1 MHSLSKEEKDLVLD
15 FYFRCSSLERI
26 NQAKD
31 LIASDQRAAELY
43 SQLEMS
49 LKPLDYANYEPCPDN
64 LVELTVAR
72 LKLAAS
78 AGNVAE
84 KISTNKTKLE
94 KLLAAE
100 QSKAKSA
107 SVDIGVFRRNN
118 KTFWQNLSNVGAI
131 AAAAVIVVAL
141 SFQMSSTMR
150 HRAQKM
156 ACADNMRHIGEGISQ
171 YGSDNDGALP
181 AVTISAGSP
190 WWKVGDQR
198 EKNESNTRH
207 LWLLVQGGYVEEQD
221 FVCTGQKDGQV
232 ARISDTQKERFHDFP
247 SKNNITYSYML
258 MNDKNAKRQW
268 KGKTVLMADRNPI
281 FERFWQ
287 MRNRD
292 RFETI
297 SLSERLREAMSS
309 SHEMK
314 GQTVLFYD
322 GSVDFRKKRVIGG
335 DDIYTLEGRDQYYGS
350 ETPSEDTNDVF
361 LVP

>member
-26 NQAKD
+26 DQAKD
-31 LIASDQRAAELY
+31 LIASDRRAAELY
-43 SQLEMS
+43 SQLEIS
-49 LKPLDYANYEPCPDN
+49 LKPLDHANYEPCPDS

-78 AGNVAE
+78 ASSAAE
-84 KISTNKTKLE
+84 KITTSGTKLR

-100 QSKAKSA
+100 QSKAA

-118 KTFWQNLSNVGAI
+118 KTFWQNLSNIGAV
-131 AAAAVIVVAL
+131 AAAALIIVAL

-150 HRAQKM
+150 QHAQKV
-156 ACADNMRHIGEGISQ
+156 ACAGSMRHIGEGIAR
-171 YGSDNDGALP
+171 YGNDNNGNLP

-198 EKNESNTRH
+198 DKNESNTRH
-207 LWLLVQGGYVEEQD
+207 PWLLVKGGYVEGKD
-221 FVCTGQKDGQV
+221 FVCPAQKDGQV
-232 ARISDTQKERFHDFP
+232 AEISDTLKEKLYDFP
-247 SKNNITYSYML
+247 SRQNITYSFML
-258 MNDKNAKRQW
+258 MNEKNAGRQW
-268 KGKTVLMADRNPI
+268 KGKTVLMADRNPV

-292 RFETI
+292 KFETI

-309 SHEMK
+309 SHGMK

-322 GSVDFRKKRVIGG
+322 GSVNFKTKRVIGG
-335 DDIYTLEGRDQYYGS
+335 DDIYTLEGRDQYHGN
-350 ETPSEDTNDVF
+350 ETPSDDASDVF

>member
-1 MHSLSKEEKDLVLD
+1 MNSLSKEEKDLVLD

-26 NQAKD
+26 DQAKD

-78 AGNVAE
+78 ASDVAE
-84 KISTNKTKLE
+84 RITTSGTKLE
-94 KLLAAE
+94 KLLVAE
-100 QSKAKSA
+100 QSKAA

-118 KTFWQNLSNVGAI
+118 KAFWQNLSNVGAV
-131 AAAAVIVVAL
+131 AAAAIIVVAI
-141 SFQMSSTMR
+141 SYQMSATMR
-150 HRAQKM
+150 QSASKA
-156 ACADNMRHIGEGISQ
+156 ACANNSRYIGAGMARYSNDNEGS
-171 YGSDNDGALP
+171 LP
-181 AVTISAGSP
+181 SVTTSAGSP
-190 WWKVGDQR
+190 YWKVADQR

-207 LWLLVQGGYVEEQD
+207 LWLLVQGDYVEAQN

-232 ARISDTQKERFHDFP
+232 VRINDTQKEKFHDFP
-247 SKNNITYSYML
+247 SRQSITYSYML
-258 MNDKNAKRQW
+258 MNEKNAKHPW

-287 MRNRD
+287 MRDRD
-292 RFETI
+292 KFETI

-309 SHEMK
+309 SHDMK

-322 GSVDFRKKRVIGG
+322 GSVEFKKKRVIDG
-335 DDIYTLEGRDQYYGS
+335 DDIYTLEGRDKYYGS
-350 ETPSEDTNDVF
+350 ETPSDDAGDVF